1 MKRCGLVFVGGGLGA
16 VLRAVI
22 LAQVS
27 TADSLALV
35 LLVNLIGS
43 FVLGLVFVLADEA
56 GLLRAQARFFLAVG
70 VLGGFTTFSTF
81 GWGAD
86 VLLAHHELVR
96 ATVYLL
102 GSACGGAVAVQA
114 GLAAGRELVVQ
125 LERSARALLWRLNE
139 HGFRREAT
147 AETDMAAIE
156 AEDRVESA

>member
-16 VLRAVI
+16 VLRAVL
-22 LAQVS
+22 LAQFS
-27 TADSLALV
+27 TADSIAIV
-35 LLVNLIGS
+35 LLINLIGS

-86 VLLAHHELVR
+86 VLVAHHELAR

-102 GSACGGAVAVQA
+102 GTAGGGVVAVQA
-114 GLAAGRELVVQ
+114 GLAVGRELVVQ
-125 LERSARALLWRLNE
+125 LERSARALLRRLNE
-139 HGFRREAT
+139 HGVRSGAT
-147 AETDMAAIE
+147 ATDMAAIE